1 MARFKIFILFAVF
14 CMPAVGQ
21 DDAEKIFSEATSRLM
36 TNNMEMSI
44 HQKITDNKGRVKEK
58 AFDVLMAK
66 FGDEEKT
73 KMTMQ
78 QPERAAGITIVFTK
92 TPLEDGV
99 IEVYTPANG
108 KTRKM
113 MATPKNMKTVGSD
126 FAISN
131 YSSRK
136 IEDLDIKLMGKPEI
150 DGKMCYKLEV
160 QEKANSKEGKA
171 ELIVEQESYHIV
183 QIITYNE
190 KGVKSTFSKLSDFQ
204 AVEGMKNKVQ
214 PMLILTDNLLDK
226 QYAEMKI
233 LEIKPKNDLK
243 AEEFMIHATNE

>member
-1 MARFKIFILFAVF
+1 
-14 CMPAVGQ
+14 
-21 DDAEKIFSEATSRLM
+21 
-36 TNNMEMSI
+36 MEMSI
-44 HQKITDNKGRVKEK
+44 HQKITDDKGRVKEK
-58 AFDVLMAK
+58 TFDVLMAK
-66 FGDEEKT
+66 FGDEDKT

-92 TPLEDGV
+92 TPFEDRI

-113 MATPKNMKTVGSD
+113 LATPKNMKTVGSD

-131 YSSRK
+131 YSSRT
-136 IEDLDIKLMGKPEI
+136 IEDLDIRLLGKPEI

-160 QEKANSKEGKA
+160 QEKANSKEGRA
-171 ELIVEQESYHIV
+171 ELIVEQESFHII

-190 KGVKSTFSKLSDFQ
+190 KGVKSTVSKFSDFQ
-204 AVEGMKNKVQ
+204 VVEGMKNKVQ

-226 QYAEMKI
+226 QHAEMKI
-233 LEIKPKNDLK
+233 LEITPKNDLK
-243 AEEFMIHATNE
+243 EEEFMIDATSN